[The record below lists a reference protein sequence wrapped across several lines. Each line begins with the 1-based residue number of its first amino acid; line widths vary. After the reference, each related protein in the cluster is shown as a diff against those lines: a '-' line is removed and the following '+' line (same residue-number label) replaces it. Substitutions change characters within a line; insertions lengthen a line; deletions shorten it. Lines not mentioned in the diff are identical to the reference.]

1 MAEGPRLSALLIVF
15 LVFNSAYSENI
26 QKCENTPMKQIICE
40 FGTAKD
46 IPNFDSC
53 LCTHVAVPVSLESE
67 KDDET
72 SDFTPTIKSYKQTN
86 GDLKSLAAISM
97 YAEDVAKKT
106 NQICSE
112 IVSVLTHY
120 DGVQLDLRQ
129 SDVSVDKSLVVHFF
143 KVLSSEIEN
152 KFKIESAN
160 NSLNIFK
167 NSKEIQL
174 VLPPNVA
181 ILTKFYD
188 LKKLSKYVNFF
199 IIATH
204 NLVDNSEQGYSYHP
218 SRLMGADDLLN
229 ADSLIDLVIGLGVD
243 HSSILLSL
251 PSTASQF
258 ELKDPTQNTP
268 RSPVT
273 GLPTTITRQKMC
285 EEMKEGNWTIERD
298 EDLTA
303 PYAFMNKTWMSF
315 DDSVSVSIKGKYIL
329 LRDLAGAVIT
339 DVEALDWKLICKNQ
353 TGVEPLKELTK
364 TFTETARKSRSA
376 QLLSLQEQLQR
387 PADQGFYFNNEIS
400 YSPYYIERVVTRD
413 GEVHAIRK
421 DTKTEFECSRQGY
434 FRHPSGCNRFYR
446 CVKFDQK
453 SNYFTVYEYDCPD
466 GLAFDE
472 KVEVCVWPGSLSNTG
487 ACQGSSEIAPVPRN
501 QFVCPP
507 IEGYYADPEN
517 CRWFF
522 ACLDHAKDGYTPL
535 TAYEF
540 RCPFGLV
547 FDEKTLKCDWQWK
560 VGSCG
565 TSGKSYHNY
574 GEQSYQT
581 NQFNTYYE
589 KEPAVPYYGK
599 YNQDQPQFSFDHSNS
614 YIAPSKFDF
623 PYSTTTKPYLSY
635 GSTENYVTPNAP
647 QFLYSSAQSYA
658 SPSGNPQI
666 SYGSP
671 ETYVDH
677 NQHQSLNGLTGIYAS
692 TKSPEFSYGSTESYV
707 TTSKPQLF
715 YSQNEGYS
723 STNKPQYLYEP
734 SESHS
739 TTSKP
744 QLFYGSSESYSTTRQ
759 PQFSFGPSES
769 YSTTSKP
776 QFLYGSSESYSTTSK
791 PQFLYGS
798 SESYSTTVK
807 PQFPNIKTDAYV
819 TPNHYSR
826 IPNFDLNNYRH
837 LGILYHQQ
845 HDSEI
850 EPQHHAGTLLHQ
862 QNNFESIPVNKN
874 YDSHKNDVQYPPL
887 KDFETYSTTQGPL
900 NKIPNARL
908 SSESYSSSNVYSNPS
923 IPYENNEFK
932 NSYTILG
939 GPNGYD
945 SHKVNEH
952 YQPSYNFETY
962 STTLKPIAKLPEIPN
977 YSESNIYLK
986 PTSKPFEDYLHEISH
1001 STSNEESKLQYSTT
1015 GLPYLSSSPSIDFN
1029 DYHIS
1034 SSTQKP
1040 TLHDTSLHKEQFKA
1054 QFNFDDYLSRL
1065 SSHQYPSTT
1074 SSVVD
1079 YTPSVHGNSY
1089 DNSFA
1094 QTLSTYSSTT
1104 PKPSVFYYSSPS
1116 PISNTFKDTSNFP
1129 SYSTSPKAKE
1139 YSESYGSSLS
1149 YPVTTEKFVDYNS
1162 PISSTYAPLV
1172 YSPSVTPSSYTPTFK
1187 PTVDYYTPSS
1197 TVNNDDSVFVEE
1209 LISKLSKTPIPITY
1223 STSTPK
1229 PIYSN
1234 YPSQQAGDYIPN
1246 DSFNIDEYISKL
1258 SESIENSTPKPIY
1271 SSTTQ
1276 KPYAVPYSSNDYSS
1290 RPLPTSVYLSSTEEP
1305 KTFDHESYSAL
1316 PIQSTT
1322 CKPEASI
1329 KISSPKVPYIP
1340 SLESVFSVRPPVTYT
1355 QRPEP
1360 LIGYSSTASDLINY
1374 YHNIHSSLDS
1384 AYRSPLPRYYAAPMG
1399 NSLYT
1404 NNYTLPREYE
1414 KDGGHHLHA
1423 AYPAY
1428 PMSHP
1433 IVVEQVSPELNAEFE
1448 RYYTAGIRQNL
1459 KSEENGKV
1467 LVVGDNSPLI
1477 VSKLGAQC
1485 DCAKKKKPT
1494 IVSTTTRTVIEHDE
1508 DDDDEKTSIVK
1519 EVETKTKVVL
1529 DEVKKPSNKKLCT
1542 RAGLF
1547 RDPKQCNKFYSCNWD
1562 KWTQKYELSEFK
1574 CPIHLAFD
1582 ENLSACNWPSK
1593 GPACSH
1599 DTLINYSN

>member
-1 MAEGPRLSALLIVF
+1 MMTEGPILSVLLIVF
-15 LVFNSAYSENI
+15 LAINSAYSEGI

-46 IPNFDSC
+46 IPNFDTC
-53 LCTHVAVPVSLESE
+53 LCTHIAVPVSLESE
-67 KDDET
+67 KDDDT
-72 SDFTPTIKSYKQTN
+72 SDFTSTIKTYKQTN

-106 NQICSE
+106 NQICNE
-112 IVSVLTHY
+112 IVDVLTHY

-143 KVLSSEIEN
+143 KELSSEIEN
-152 KFKIESAN
+152 KFKMESTN
-160 NSLNIFK
+160 NSSKTFK
-167 NSKEIQL
+167 NPKEIQL
-174 VLPPNVA
+174 VLPPNAA
-181 ILTKFYD
+181 IMTKFYD
-188 LKKLSKYVNFF
+188 LKKLSKYVNYF

-251 PSTASQF
+251 PSTASKF

-268 RSPVT
+268 RSPVI
-273 GLPTTITRQKMC
+273 GLPTTITRPKMC

-303 PYAFMNKTWMSF
+303 PYAFMNRTWMSF

-339 DVEALDWKLICKNQ
+339 DVEALDWKLTCLNQ
-353 TGVEPLKELTK
+353 TAVEPLKELTK

-565 TSGKSYHNY
+565 TSGKSYNY
-574 GEQSYQT
+574 GEQSYQA
-581 NQFNTYYE
+581 NQYNTFYG
-589 KEPAVPYYGK
+589 KESSIPYYGK
-599 YNQDQPQFSFDHSNS
+599 YNQDQSQFSFETSDT

-623 PYSTTTKPYLSY
+623 PYSTTSKPNLLY

-647 QFLYSSAQSYA
+647 RFLYSSAQSYA
-658 SPSGNPQI
+658 PPNSPQI
-666 SYGSP
+666 AYGSP
-671 ETYVDH
+671 ETYV
-677 NQHQSLNGLTGIYAS
+677 NYNKPQSLYGLTGTYAS
-692 TKSPEFSYGSTESYV
+692 TKSPGFSYGSTESYA
-707 TTSKPQLF
+707 TTNKPQIF
-715 YSQNEGYS
+715 YGSNEGYS
-723 STNKPQYLYEP
+723 STTKPSYLYES
-734 SESHS
+734 SESYS

-744 QLFYGSSESYSTTRQ
+744 QLFYGSSESYSTTSR

-769 YSTTSKP
+769 YSTTSRP
-776 QFLYGSSESYSTTSK
+776 QFSFFPSESYSTTSK
-791 PQFLYGS
+791 PQFSYGS
-798 SESYSTTVK
+798 SESYSTTIK
-807 PQFPNIKTDAYV
+807 PQFPYIKTDNYV
-819 TPNHYSR
+819 TPNYQSKL
-826 IPNFDLNNYRH
+826 PNFDLNNYRQ
-837 LGILYHQQ
+837 LGVLYHQQ
-845 HDSEI
+845 RDSVI
-850 EPQHHAGTLLHQ
+850 EPQQHTGILLHQ
-862 QNNFESIPVNKN
+862 QNNFQSIPVNKN
-874 YDSHKNDVQYPPL
+874 YDSHKNDVQYPPI

-900 NKIPNARL
+900 NKIPSARL
-908 SSESYSSSNVYSNPS
+908 YSDSYSSSNVYSHPS
-923 IPYENNEFK
+923 LPYENNAYK
-932 NSYTILG
+932 NSYSILG
-939 GPNGYD
+939 GANGYD
-945 SHKVNEH
+945 SHKVNEQ

-962 STTLKPIAKLPEIPN
+962 STTLKPIAKLPEVPN
-977 YSESNIYLK
+977 YSESNIYSK
-986 PTSKPFEDYLHEISH
+986 PTSKPFEEYLQDISH
-1001 STSNEESKLQYSTT
+1001 SKLSEESKLQYSTT
-1015 GLPYLSSSPSIDFN
+1015 SSPYLSSSPSIDFN

-1034 SSTQKP
+1034 STTQKP
-1040 TLHDTSLHKEQFKA
+1040 TLHDTSLYKDKFKT
-1054 QFNFDDYLSRL
+1054 QFNFEDYIPRL

-1074 SSVVD
+1074 SVND
-1079 YTPSVHGNSY
+1079 YTPSVRGNSY

-1094 QTLSTYSSTT
+1094 QILSTYSSTT
-1104 PKPSVFYYSSPS
+1104 PKPSVLYYTSPS
-1116 PISNTFKDTSNFP
+1116 PTLSKVKD
-1129 SYSTSPKAKE
+1129 

-1149 YPVTTEKFVDYNS
+1149 YPVTTEKSVDYNL
-1162 PISSTYAPLV
+1162 PISSTYAPLA
-1172 YSPSVTPSSYTPTFK
+1172 YSHSVTPSAYTPTFK

-1197 TVNNDDSVFVEE
+1197 TVANDDSVFVEE
-1209 LISKLSKTPIPITY
+1209 LISKLSKSPISNTY

-1229 PIYSN
+1229 PIYGN
-1234 YPSQQAGDYIPN
+1234 YPPQQAGEYIPN

-1258 SESIENSTPKPIY
+1258 SESIENSTPKPLY
-1271 SSTTQ
+1271 SSTSQ
-1276 KPYAVPYSSNDYSS
+1276 KPYVVSYVSNDYSS
-1290 RPLPTSVYLSSTEEP
+1290 QPLPTSVYLSSTEEP

-1316 PIQSTT
+1316 PVQSTT

-1329 KISSPKVPYIP
+1329 KISSPKIPYIP
-1340 SLESVFSVRPPVTYT
+1340 SLESVFSVRPPVAYT

-1360 LIGYSSTASDLINY
+1360 LVGYSSTASDLINY

-1384 AYRSPLPRYYAAPMG
+1384 AYRSPLPRYYATPVG

-1428 PMSHP
+1428 PLKP
-1433 IVVEQVSPELNAEFE
+1433 IIVEPVSPELNAEFE

-1459 KSEENGKV
+1459 KSEDNGKV
-1467 LVVGDNSPLI
+1467 LVTGDNSPLI
-1477 VSKLGAQC
+1477 VGKLGAQC

-1494 IVSTTTRTVIEHDE
+1494 IVSTTTRTVIETDE

-1529 DEVKKPSNKKLCT
+1529 EEVKKPSNKKLCT

>member
-1 MAEGPRLSALLIVF
+1 MAEGPRLSVLLIVF
-15 LVFNSAYSENI
+15 LVFNSAYSESA
-26 QKCENTPMKQIICE
+26 QKCESTPMKQIICE

-53 LCTHVAVPVSLESE
+53 LCTHIAVPVTLESE

-72 SDFTPTIKSYKQTN
+72 SDFTSTIKSYKQTN
-86 GDLKSLAAISM
+86 GNLKSLAAISM

-112 IVSVLTHY
+112 IVSVLTYY

-143 KVLSSEIEN
+143 KELSSEIEN
-152 KFKIESAN
+152 KFKIDSAN
-160 NSLNIFK
+160 SSLKIFNS
-167 NSKEIQL
+167 SKEIQM
-174 VLPPNVA
+174 VLPPNAA

-229 ADSLIDLVIGLGVD
+229 ADSLVDLVIGLGIE

-251 PSTASQF
+251 PSTASKF
-258 ELKDPTQNTP
+258 ELKDPTRNTP
-268 RSPVT
+268 RSLVI

-339 DVEALDWKLICKNQ
+339 DVEALDWKLTCLNQ
-353 TGVEPLKELTK
+353 TAVEPLKELTK

-446 CVKFDQK
+446 CVKFDQN

-547 FDEKTLKCDWQWK
+547 FDEKTLKCDWEWK

-565 TSGKSYHNY
+565 ASGKSYNY
-574 GEQSYQT
+574 GEQPYQT
-581 NQFNTYYE
+581 NQFNAFYE
-589 KEPAVPYYGK
+589 KEQSVPYYGK
-599 YNQDQPQFSFDHSNS
+599 YNQDQPQFSFDLKDS
-614 YIAPSKFDF
+614 YISPSKFNF
-623 PYSTTTKPYLSY
+623 PYSTTSKPYLPY
-635 GSTENYVTPNAP
+635 VSTENYVTPNAP
-647 QFLYSSAQSYA
+647 QFLYSSAQPYA
-658 SPSGNPQI
+658 PPNGPQI
-666 SYGSP
+666 LYGSP
-671 ETYVDH
+671 ETHVNH
-677 NQHQSLNGLTGIYAS
+677 NQYQSLYGITGTYSS
-692 TKSPEFSYGSTESYV
+692 TKSPEFPYGSTESYA

-723 STNKPQYLYEP
+723 ST
-734 SESHS
+734 
-739 TTSKP
+739 SKP
-744 QLFYGSSESYSTTRQ
+744 QSFYGSSESYSTTSR
-759 PQFSFGPSES
+759 PQSFYGSLES
-769 YSTTSKP
+769 HSTTSRP
-776 QFLYGSSESYSTTSK
+776 QSFYGSSESYSTTSK
-791 PQFLYGS
+791 PQFSYES
-798 SESYSTTVK
+798 STIK
-807 PQFPNIKTDAYV
+807 PQFPYIKTDAFI
-819 TPNHYSR
+819 TPNLHSR
-826 IPNFDLNNYRH
+826 LPNFDLNNYKH
-837 LGILYHQQ
+837 FGILYHQQ
-845 HDSEI
+845 RDSEV
-850 EPQHHAGTLLHQ
+850 ERQRHTGVLLHQ
-862 QNNFESIPVNKN
+862 QNNFDSIPVNKN
-874 YDSHKNDVQYPPL
+874 YDSHKNDVQYPPI
-887 KDFETYSTTQGPL
+887 KDFESFSTTQGPL
-900 NKIPNARL
+900 NKIPSARL
-908 SSESYSSSNVYSNPS
+908 HSESYSSSNIFSKPLS
-923 IPYENNEFK
+923 SYENNEFK

-939 GPNGYD
+939 GANGYD
-945 SHKVNEH
+945 SHKVNEQ
-952 YQPSYNFETY
+952 YQPSYYNIEAY
-962 STTLKPIAKLPEIPN
+962 STTLKPVIKLAEVPN
-977 YSESNIYLK
+977 YTESNIYVK
-986 PTSKPFEDYLHEISH
+986 PTSKPFDEYLHEVKL
-1001 STSNEESKLQYSTT
+1001 NEESKLQYSTT
-1015 GLPYLSSSPSIDFN
+1015 SSSPYLSSSPSIEFN

-1040 TLHDTSLHKEQFKA
+1040 TLHDTSLHKEKFKA

-1074 SSVVD
+1074 ASVVD
-1079 YTPSVHGNSY
+1079 YTPSVHG
-1089 DNSFA
+1089 NSFA

-1104 PKPSVFYYSSPS
+1104 SKPSVFYYSSPS
-1116 PISNTFKDTSNFP
+1116 PVSDASNFP
-1129 SYSTSPKAKE
+1129 SYSTSPKVKE

-1149 YPVTTEKFVDYNS
+1149 YPITTEKSIDYNS

-1172 YSPSVTPSSYTPTFK
+1172 YSPSVTPSAYTPTFK
-1187 PTVDYYTPSS
+1187 PTVDYYAPSS
-1197 TVNNDDSVFVEE
+1197 TITNDDSVFVEE
-1209 LISKLSKTPIPITY
+1209 LISKLSKNPIPITY
-1223 STSTPK
+1223 STSTTK
-1229 PIYSN
+1229 PIYAN
-1234 YPSQQAGDYIPN
+1234 YPYQQAGDYIPN

-1258 SESIENSTPKPIY
+1258 SESIEDSTPKPLY
-1271 SSTTQ
+1271 SSTSQ

-1305 KTFDHESYSAL
+1305 KAFDHESYSAL
-1316 PIQSTT
+1316 PVQSTT

-1329 KISSPKVPYIP
+1329 KISAPKIPYIP
-1340 SLESVFSVRPPVTYT
+1340 SLESVFSVKPPVAYT

-1384 AYRSPLPRYYAAPMG
+1384 AYRSPLPRYYAAPVG
-1399 NSLYT
+1399 NSVYT

-1428 PMSHP
+1428 PLNHP
-1433 IVVEQVSPELNAEFE
+1433 IVVEPVSPELNAEFE

-1467 LVVGDNSPLI
+1467 LVTGDNSPLI
-1477 VSKLGAQC
+1477 VGKLGAQC

-1508 DDDDEKTSIVK
+1508 DDDDEKTPIVK